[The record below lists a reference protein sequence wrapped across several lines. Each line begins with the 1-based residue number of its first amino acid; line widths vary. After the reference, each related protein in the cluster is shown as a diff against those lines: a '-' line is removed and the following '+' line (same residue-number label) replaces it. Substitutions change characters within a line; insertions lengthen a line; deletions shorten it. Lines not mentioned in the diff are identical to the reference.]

1 LTRNEPFRQRGKGIH
16 LGEYP
21 KKVHRRIGQ
30 IVSGAIHSHGK
41 EEEKMKR
48 FPIILVGLIFV
59 LSTTGLAFAQEK
71 AKGGKAPEATKPAE
85 PAKAAEA
92 AKAEAPKPEAAK
104 PQEAKKER
112 PKVAKYRMGGL
123 VIALDS
129 AARKITIKQ
138 DKVRGERKVT
148 LTVNKKAAKDLA
160 GIKVGDEVN
169 VWVTGKVITE
179 LQKVS

>member
-1 LTRNEPFRQRGKGIH
+1 
-16 LGEYP
+16 
-21 KKVHRRIGQ
+21 
-30 IVSGAIHSHGK
+30 
-41 EEEKMKR
+41 MKR
-48 FPIILVGLIFV
+48 LSIVLVGLIFV

-71 AKGGKAPEATKPAE
+71 AKPGKPPEATKPAE
-85 PAKAAEA
+85 VTKPAEA
-92 AKAEAPKPEAAK
+92 SKEEAPKPEAAK
-104 PQEAKKER
+104 PEEAKKEK

-148 LTVNKKAAKDLA
+148 LTVNQKAAKSLA

-169 VWVTGKVITE
+169 VWVTGNVVTE